1 MSQQNAIGHSRQ
13 TIKVGFV
20 AKREHQPARKPTRKP
35 GIKRYDRIIGAA
47 ESLIL
52 EQGSLDHL
60 TLDAVAQRVGV
71 PRVSLYYFFD
81 SVGVLLDTLY
91 RRAVQKML
99 AELPPPPAT
108 KDWRELLGLYADSVR
123 AFYLENRVEMILG
136 LMPVSHESYNQA
148 CQAFGKALYELLTE
162 RGAISK
168 SQKVARACAIVA
180 ELPDLVWR
188 KSLIEKG
195 SLTPAYHKEAKRVA
209 IAYLESVLES

>member
-1 MSQQNAIGHSRQ
+1 M
-13 TIKVGFV
+13 
-20 AKREHQPARKPTRKP
+20 
-35 GIKRYDRIIGAA
+35 
-47 ESLIL
+47 
-52 EQGSLDHL
+52 
-60 TLDAVAQRVGV
+60 
-71 PRVSLYYFFD
+71 SLYYFFD
-81 SVGVLLDTLY
+81 SIGAARYALSA
-91 RRAVQKML
+91 RCAKML
-99 AELPPPPAT
+99 AELQTPPGT
-108 KDWRELLGLYADSVR
+108 QDWRELVGLYADSVR

-188 KSLIEKG
+188 KSLIERG

>member
-1 MSQQNAIGHSRQ
+1 M
-13 TIKVGFV
+13 
-20 AKREHQPARKPTRKP
+20 AKRERPPARQPIRKP
-35 GIKRYDRIIGAA
+35 GIERYNRIIGAA

-81 SVGVLLDTLY
+81 SIGVLLDTLY

-99 AELPPPPAT
+99 AELPTPPAT
-108 KDWRELLGLYADSVR
+108 QDWRELLGLYADSVR

>member
-1 MSQQNAIGHSRQ
+1 M
-13 TIKVGFV
+13 
-20 AKREHQPARKPTRKP
+20 AKREHQPARRPTRKP
-35 GIKRYDRIIGAA
+35 GIERYNRIIDAA

-60 TLDAVAQRVGV
+60 TLEAVAQRAGV

-81 SVGVLLDTLY
+81 SIGALLDTLY
-91 RRAVQKML
+91 QRAVQRMV

-108 KDWRELLGLYADSVR
+108 QDWRALLELYVDSVR
-123 AFYLENRVEMILG
+123 AFYLNNRVEMILA

-148 CQAFGKALYELLTE
+148 CQAFGEALYGLLTE
-162 RGAISK
+162 RGAIPKSK
-168 SQKVARACAIVA
+168 KMLRACSIVV

-195 SLTPAYHKEAKRVA
+195 GLTPAFHTEAKRVV
-209 IAYLESVLES
+209 IAYLGSVLES

>member
-1 MSQQNAIGHSRQ
+1 M
-13 TIKVGFV
+13 
-20 AKREHQPARKPTRKP
+20 AKRERPPARQPIRKP
-35 GIKRYDRIIGAA
+35 GIERYNRIIGAA

-81 SVGVLLDTLY
+81 SIGVLLDTLY

-99 AELPPPPAT
+99 AELPTPPAT
-108 KDWRELLGLYADSVR
+108 QDWRELLELYVDSVR

-162 RGAISK
+162 RGAIPK
-168 SQKVARACAIVA
+168 SQKVAQ
-180 ELPDLVWR
+180 
-188 KSLIEKG
+188 S
-195 SLTPAYHKEAKRVA
+195 
-209 IAYLESVLES
+209 

>member
-1 MSQQNAIGHSRQ
+1 M
-13 TIKVGFV
+13 
-20 AKREHQPARKPTRKP
+20 AKREHQTARQPTRKP
-35 GIKRYDRIIGAA
+35 GIERYNRIIEAA

-60 TLDAVAQRVGV
+60 TLEAVAQRAGV

-81 SVGVLLDTLY
+81 SIGVLLDTLY
-91 RRAVQKML
+91 QRAVQRMV

-108 KDWRELLGLYADSVR
+108 QDWRALLELYVDSVR
-123 AFYLENRVEMILG
+123 AFYLNNRVEMILA

-148 CQAFGKALYELLTE
+148 CQAFGEALYGLLTE
-162 RGAISK
+162 RRAIPKSK
-168 SQKVARACAIVA
+168 KMARACSIVA

-195 SLTPAYHKEAKRVA
+195 GLTPSYHKEAKRVV
-209 IAYLESVLES
+209 IAYLGSVLES

>member
-1 MSQQNAIGHSRQ
+1 MSKKER
-13 TIKVGFV
+13 
-20 AKREHQPARKPTRKP
+20 QPARQPTRKP
-35 GIKRYDRIIGAA
+35 GIERYNRIIDAA
-47 ESLIL
+47 ENLIL
-52 EQGSLDHL
+52 EKGALDDL
-60 TLDAVAQRVGV
+60 TVDAVAYRAGV

-81 SVGVLLDTLY
+81 SIEVLLDTLY
-91 RRAVQKML
+91 KRAVQKML

-148 CQAFGKALYELLTE
+148 CQAFGKALYELLAE
-162 RGAISK
+162 REAIPK

-188 KSLIEKG
+188 KSLIERG

-209 IAYLESVLES
+209 IAYLQSVLES

>member
-1 MSQQNAIGHSRQ
+1 M
-13 TIKVGFV
+13 
-20 AKREHQPARKPTRKP
+20 AKKQRQPARQPTRKP
-35 GIKRYDRIIGAA
+35 GIERYNRIIDAA
-47 ESLIL
+47 EALIL
-52 EQGSLDHL
+52 EKGSLDDL
-60 TLDAVAQRVGV
+60 TLDAVAHRAGV

-81 SVGVLLDTLY
+81 SIGMLLDTLY
-91 RRAVQKML
+91 QRAVQKIL

-136 LMPVSHESYNQA
+136 PMPVSHESYNQA
-148 CQAFGKALYELLTE
+148 CQDFGKALYKLLVG

-188 KSLIEKG
+188 KSLIEQG